1 MKRKCTGGIRMTKGS
16 GVVVGQKCPAHSG
29 FGWNAVFPIGWN
41 QVCTHSFYFLID
53 FSFGMTSFFEHQRS
67 SFKKSY
73 MRNLISLAS
82 ADGQLDD
89 RETSI
94 IVNIGKIR
102 GLKEWQIDELLVDKS
117 EGHELFLPDSGPN
130 RMNLLFDFMQI
141 IYADGLV
148 SAQEVSFIRITLE
161 KFNLRPEIADHL
173 VDLFQYGKPT
183 PQEWND
189 FVDYINKVFINQ
201 ETHEDL

>member
-1 MKRKCTGGIRMTKGS
+1 
-16 GVVVGQKCPAHSG
+16 
-29 FGWNAVFPIGWN
+29 
-41 QVCTHSFYFLID
+41 
-53 FSFGMTSFFEHQRS
+53 
-67 SFKKSY
+67 

-89 RETSI
+89 RETSV
-94 IVNIGKIR
+94 IVNIGKNR
-102 GLKEWQIDELLVDKS
+102 GLKEWQIDELLLDKS
-117 EGHELFLPDSGPN
+117 GGHELFLPDSAPN

-148 SAQEVSFIRITLE
+148 STQEVSFIRSTLE
-161 KFNLRPEIADHL
+161 RFNLRPEIADHL

-183 PQEWND
+183 QHEWND

-201 ETHEDL
+201 ETHEEL

>member
-1 MKRKCTGGIRMTKGS
+1 
-16 GVVVGQKCPAHSG
+16 
-29 FGWNAVFPIGWN
+29 
-41 QVCTHSFYFLID
+41 
-53 FSFGMTSFFEHQRS
+53 MTSFFEHQRS
-67 SFKKSY
+67 SFKKDY

-89 RETSI
+89 REASV
-94 IVNIGKIR
+94 IVNIGKSR
-102 GLKEWQIDELLVDKS
+102 GLKEWQIDELLNGYNVD
-117 EGHELFLPDSGPN
+117 HELFLPDSVVN

-148 SAQEVSFIRITLE
+148 SAHEVSFIRTTLE

-189 FVDYINKVFINQ
+189 FVDYINKVFVNQ
-201 ETHEDL
+201 ESQEEL